1 MSEGVRIR
9 IRPATPADTAAILA
23 LWAVVFPEYLDPA
36 APQRDPR
43 AAIERKHA
51 FGDGRFWVAVAVG
64 SGARRWRRWR
74 GGGEQRGGA
83 GGERGRVVGTVM
95 SGYDGHRGWI
105 YSLGVHPDV
114 RRSGVARALFQ
125 HAEDEL
131 RAAGCP
137 KVNLQVFAGNER
149 ALAFWA
155 SMGFA
160 VDGVLSL
167 GKRL

>member
-1 MSEGVRIR
+1 MTDDPVVSGSG
-9 IRPATPADTAAILA
+9 PATPADTEAILA

-36 APQRDPR
+36 VPQRDPR
-43 AAIERKHA
+43 AVDRAEAGVR
-51 FGDGRFWVAVAVG
+51 GRAVLG
-64 SGARRWRRWR
+64 GGRGGPGARPDRGHPRRR
-74 GGGEQRGGA
+74 I
-83 GGERGRVVGTVM
+83 VGTVM

-114 RRSGVARALFQ
+114 RRSGVARALFR

>member
-9 IRPATPADTAAILA
+9 IRPATPADTEAILA

-51 FGDGRFWVAVAVG
+51 FGDGRFWVAVVDEETA
-64 SGARRWRRWR
+64 
-74 GGGEQRGGA
+74 GGGEGPA
-83 GGERGRVVGTVM
+83 GERVVGTVM

-114 RRSGVARALFQ
+114 RRSGVARALFT
-125 HAEDEL
+125 HAEAEL

-137 KVNLQVFAGNER
+137 KVNLQVFAGNDR

-167 GKRL
+167 GKRLLIDPAQPPS